1 MLKIIAVAFLLLAPF
16 KWIYVVDNVKC
27 NGCGNCLSSC
37 ALGAITMSGPD
48 ACIDPELC
56 DGCGNCVNYCPR
68 NAIYKEW
75 YTGIEEEETAD
86 NNETLSFSQ
95 NPVVGNGVTLT
106 GATPQSEIKV
116 IDRSGRVVICG
127 SADEQ
132 GQLLLDMSDVPGGAY
147 LVISDDRISV
157 LTTI

>member
-1 MLKIIAVAFLLLAPF
+1 MLKLIAVAFLLLVPF

-27 NGCGNCLSSC
+27 DGCGNCLSSC
-37 ALGAITMSGPD
+37 AQGAITMSGSD
-48 ACIDPELC
+48 AYIDPELC
-56 DGCGNCVNYCPR
+56 DGCGNCVNYCSR

-75 YTGIEEEETAD
+75 YTGIEEETAD
-86 NNETLSFSQ
+86 NNKTLSFSQ
-95 NPVVGNGVTLT
+95 NPVVGSSVTLT
-106 GATPQSEIKV
+106 GVTPQSEIKV
-116 IDRSGRVVICG
+116 MDRSGRVVIRG